1 MLASI
6 GTGTWWSETAWQ
18 RGTGDALG
26 REAFLRLLVTEL
38 KNQNPLDPV
47 DNREFVAQLAQF
59 SALEQMQGV
68 NQRLDEIL
76 GVQQAMREQLAALAA
91 VVAAAGPAAGQG
103 AGA

>member
-6 GTGTWWSETAWQ
+6 GTQTWWSETAWQ

-68 NQRLDEIL
+68 NRRLDEIL
-76 GVQQAMREQLAALAA
+76 GAQQAMSEQLAALAA
-91 VVAAAGPAAGQG
+91 ILAAGGRTAAAEG
-103 AGA
+103 